1 MTVDGLD
8 GQDGNDGLD
17 IVWKGDSSI
26 PPANPQKNWPIV
38 IQITGV
44 FTSITGLHGH

>member
-1 MTVDGLD
+1 MYKRQDAWYVMTVDGLD

-26 PPANPQKNWPIV
+26 PPANPQKNRCV
-38 IQITGV
+38 
-44 FTSITGLHGH
+44 